1 MKFGH
6 LIFQALFFTILIAG
20 AFWILRTVD
29 EVSYAGPNQP
39 VYLES
44 TNRQEVTPESV
55 GTSREKAHQAFNR
68 FADELVAIDV
78 LSGEERE
85 S

>member
-6 LIFQALFFTILIAG
+6 LIFPALFFTILIAG
-20 AFWILRTVD
+20 AFWILRTVV

-44 TNRQEVTPESV
+44 TNRQEATPESV